1 MFGRLFYAPNEREP
15 LGESP
20 NPTGGKPCD
29 RRAAIARK
37 APPRRLSRGAQ
48 LRGFVQRG
56 KARRRWARQPRAL
69 TRGRTAQRQEMH
81 TTPGR

>member
-1 MFGRLFYAPNEREP
+1 MSGRLFYAPNEREP

-37 APPRRLSRGAQ
+37 ARPRRLSRGAQ
-48 LRGFVQRG
+48 LRGFVRRG
-56 KARRRWARQPRAL
+56 GRLGKPRRRWARLEP
-69 TRGRTAQRQEMH
+69 
-81 TTPGR
+81 